1 MVENYIYDDR
11 EDKYNQTWPDGDRG
25 KFELNVYGE
34 PIVDEDKISSI
45 DIQVGNN
52 AGEKITIE
60 LPNTTLKSMKLDDPA
75 ISVLTQD
82 DASEAMTRISNA
94 IEYMNKER
102 SKMGACQNRFEGT
115 LNNLFSSEE
124 NMQVAESRIRD
135 TDMAQYIMEHSK
147 YSILTQSSQ
156 AMLAQS
162 NEMQKAVLNL
172 MSSWQ

>member
-1 MVENYIYDDR
+1 MQLEI
-11 EDKYNQTWPDGDRG
+11 
-25 KFELNVYGE
+25 
-34 PIVDEDKISSI
+34 
-45 DIQVGNN
+45 
-52 AGEKITIE
+52 
-60 LPNTTLKSMKLDDPA
+60 LP
-75 ISVLTQD
+75 
-82 DASEAMTRISNA
+82 
-94 IEYMNKER
+94 EYMNKER